1 MISPS
6 QTELAQVRA
15 KVETIANRANSDD
28 TYLKQ
33 LRDNPRQ
40 TLLAEGLP
48 QEAIGDVVY
57 EFGMEEEVAG
67 FEYCHGTC
75 TYFTCLVTTVVVKC
89 SATAI

>member
-1 MISPS
+1 MSSPS
-6 QTELAQVRA
+6 QTELAQVRT

-28 TYLKQ
+28 AYLRQ

-40 TLLAEGLP
+40 TLMAEGLP
-48 QEAIGDVVY
+48 EAAIGDVVY
-57 EFGMEEEVAG
+57 ELGMEEEVAG

-75 TYFTCLVTTVVVKC
+75 TYFTCLVTSVVVKC